1 MAKPSRRYQPCAPSG
16 HCFEC
21 GDTFTGTPF
30 EVEAASADRCERT
43 GHVVRITRSQL
54 VIYSRVTEQEAEA
67 C

>member
-1 MAKPSRRYQPCAPSG
+1 MKTSRRYQPQPPSG

-30 EVEAASADRCERT
+30 EIEAGSAEHCERT
-43 GHVVRITRSQL
+43 GHQARITRSQL
-54 VIYSRVTEQEAEA
+54 VIYSRTDEEAQA